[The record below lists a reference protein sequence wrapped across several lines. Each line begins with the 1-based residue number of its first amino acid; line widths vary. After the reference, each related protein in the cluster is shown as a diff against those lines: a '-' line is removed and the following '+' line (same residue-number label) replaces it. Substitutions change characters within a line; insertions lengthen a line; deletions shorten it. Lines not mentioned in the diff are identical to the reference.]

1 MVIFAVLG
9 DAGLFTHAITVYPS
23 CAGKMLHA
31 EFVSTTNSDEE
42 QWITDRFEQEILQLS
57 NLRHPNI
64 ILLLGV
70 YFKPRSKVP
79 ILVMEYMPFSLTECL
94 KKFSSIPNYMTN
106 TILYDVAKGLHFLH
120 DRREPI
126 IHRDLTANNVLL
138 SDSMQA
144 KIADLGV
151 ARIITDQLRKM
162 TKVPGNATY
171 MPPEAFSEPL
181 KYDKPLDIFSFGNL
195 ILHTVN
201 HEWPHPTEE
210 MFQRSPTTPRKCMQI
225 PETKRRAA
233 HLEKM
238 GKKHP
243 FYALTVCCLSD
254 DPNARPKTADL
265 VQELE
270 RFVSKCSPPFASC
283 MEMLHVID
291 NKSEE
296 NRKLEVQI
304 QDLKVKE
311 HELEATSRDQ
321 STQVEALESHVSA
334 LMQELRD
341 TRALLSMK
349 EKEVESKTEEVATK
363 DSLLEARKMEV
374 ESLIVELG
382 LLRHSHPEEVSITL
396 GSLLYTNLSKI
407 LLSV

>member
-1 MVIFAVLG
+1 MIHEEFA
-9 DAGLFTHAITVYPS
+9 
-23 CAGKMLHA
+23 
-31 EFVSTTNSDEE
+31 NSDEE
-42 QWITDRFEQEILQLS
+42 QRIADRFEQEILQLS

-70 YFKPRSKVP
+70 YFKPGSKLPV
-79 ILVMEYMPFSLTECL
+79 LVMEYMPFSLTECVE
-94 KKFSSIPNYMTN
+94 KFPNIPNYVTN

-382 LLRHSHPEEVSITL
+382 LLRHRHPEEVNLRIFCYV
-396 GSLLYTNLSKI
+396 YTP
-407 LLSV
+407 